1 MSPHTSAE
9 PGVQRPALTPLDIVR
24 VLVLLA
30 ALASLALWGFGE
42 WAMPWNIVVGVGAPL
57 VTLLVWA
64 LFLSPRPVL
73 RLHPFLRALVEVLI
87 YVAVTLAWWSI
98 GQAWVGLAF
107 AVVAVTSG
115 VIAGRR
121 SLG

>member
-1 MSPHTSAE
+1 MSSHTPAE
-9 PGVQRPALTPLDIVR
+9 PGVQRPALAPLDIVR
-24 VLVLLA
+24 VLVLIA

-42 WAMPWNIVVGVGAPL
+42 WATPWNIVVGVGAPL
-57 VTLLVWA
+57 LTLLVWA

-87 YVAVTLAWWSI
+87 YVGVTLAWWSI